1 MFTEKF
7 YFNLFFIPLQLY
19 RYIFIM
25 NVFIFLLFL
34 SLTFSSCQFFESK
47 TETQD
52 QGLDLTKIPKFN
64 KDLAYQYIEKQVSF
78 GPRVPSMA
86 SHQACAD
93 WILSVLKA
101 SADTAYFQEFE
112 TKTYDQ
118 KTHKGKNIIAKI
130 NPQNPVRIMLSAHWD
145 TRPVADQDPKDPKK
159 PILGANDGASGVG
172 VILALLE
179 SFKEKKPAIGIDI
192 VLFDIEDYG
201 QPENSG
207 FPEMQD
213 SYCLGSQYWSKNKTN
228 DFPIRYGVLLDMV
241 GGFNATFYKE
251 GTSMMFA
258 PNLVHRIWGIASDM
272 GYSSYFKSQVGPAI
286 TDDHSYVNSIGQIPM
301 IDIIHLNK
309 EGESAFA
316 HYWHTHKDDMSSV
329 DKNALDAVGNVL
341 LYWIFDE
348 N

>member
-1 MFTEKF
+1 MK
-7 YFNLFFIPLQLY
+7 
-19 RYIFIM
+19 
-25 NVFIFLLFL
+25 VFVFLIFL
-34 SLTFSSCQFFESK
+34 SLTFSSCQFFEPK
-47 TETQD
+47 AETQE

-86 SHQACAD
+86 SHQVCAE

-118 KTHKGKNIIAKI
+118 KIHKGKNIIAKI

-241 GGFNATFYKE
+241 GGFNASFYKE